1 MATNLTSANSFPY
14 IYVVSVGT
22 TWNEIQLPVG
32 AKRVTIGSSS
42 ALYVGQNGASDSG
55 AVGTHKA
62 FVTSNNYLGIG
73 IEKRYTK
80 SRIHFRGCTKWNRQ
94 CIHNIGII

>member
-1 MATNLTSANSFPY
+1 MATDLSSSNSFPF

-22 TWNEIQLPVG
+22 TWNEIVLPLG
-32 AKRVTIGSSS
+32 AKRVTIGASA

-62 FVTSNNYLGIG
+62 FVTSNNYLELELKNDTQRASSIFVAAQTG
-73 IEKRYTK
+73 TA
-80 SRIHFRGCTKWNRQ
+80 SVS
-94 CIHNIGII
+94 IILE

>member
-1 MATNLTSANSFPY
+1 MATNLTSANSFPF

-22 TWNEIQLPVG
+22 TWNEIQLPTG
-32 AKRVTIGSSS
+32 AKRVTIGASA

-62 FVTSNNYLGIG
+62 FVTSNNYLELELKNDTQRSTSIFVAAQTG
-73 IEKRYTK
+73 TA
-80 SRIHFRGCTKWNRQ
+80 SVS
-94 CIHNIGII
+94 IILE

>member
-22 TWNEIQLPVG
+22 TWNEIQLPTG
-32 AKRVTIGSSS
+32 AKRVTIGASA

-62 FVTSNNYLGIG
+62 FVTSNNYLELELKNDSQRASSVFVAAQTG
-73 IEKRYTK
+73 TVAV
-80 SRIHFRGCTKWNRQ
+80 S
-94 CIHNIGII
+94 IILE